1 MIEGR
6 LTELEKIYFDDTL
19 DDVTKVYRMA
29 EYLNDKKN
37 IHQQLYFAIKDMYEN
52 ERKVFL

>member
-1 MIEGR
+1 MEGR

-29 EYLNDKKN
+29 EYLHDKKD
-37 IHQQLYFAIKDMYEN
+37 IHQQLYFAIKDMYKN

>member
-1 MIEGR
+1 MEGY

-19 DDVTKVYRMA
+19 DDVIKVYRMA
-29 EYLNDKKN
+29 EYLHDKKD
-37 IHQQLYFAIKDMYEN
+37 IHQQLYFAIKDMYKN